1 MIYNFNKNL
10 LLSNKN
16 YFNTLRNKI
25 NHNYKLF
32 RMINSNNKYKF
43 SPYLNRIV
51 KIIYKRFL
59 HRKL

>member
-1 MIYNFNKNL
+1 MINNFNKKL

-16 YFNTLRNKI
+16 FKTLRNKI
-25 NHNYKLF
+25 NHKYKLF
-32 RMINSNNKYKF
+32 RMINCNNKYKF

-51 KIIYKRFL
+51 KVIYKRFL